1 MKSEIK
7 ESAIGNGEF
16 KSDGRVSD
24 RLRGDRPDHDDRERS
39 P

>member
-7 ESAIGNGEF
+7 EPAIKDWEF
-16 KSDGRVSD
+16 PSGGRVSA
-24 RLRGDRPDHDDRERS
+24 GIEATDHDDGERS

>member
-7 ESAIGNGEF
+7 ESAVKDWAFTSG
-16 KSDGRVSD
+16 GRVFA
-24 RLRGDRPDHDDRERS
+24 GIEATDHDDRERA